1 MQGHC
6 NMCKFVTS
14 WAILIWHPY
23 KEVKS
28 QKSSSCHKCVLLM
41 DHHCPWIHNCVGLFN
56 RRYFFNFCFFTTIGL
71 YFVAISLLP
80 YYISLKQHYNP
91 SSFPWLWFP
100 KSSIAENMNEHL
112 ERRTDLV
119 FAFCCLVILPLR
131 KRIQIQYQNWNIK
144 LWNFE
149 VLTVKNHNLIFEQ
162 LSQSQH
168 NTI

>member
-1 MQGHC
+1 MVLTWGIRAKCPSERRSPHY
-6 NMCKFVTS
+6 TLGE
-14 WAILIWHPY
+14 A
-23 KEVKS
+23 KS

-100 KSSIAENMNEHL
+100 KSSIAENMSEHL
-112 ERRTDLV
+112 ESRTDLV

-131 KRIQIQYQNWNIK
+131 KRIQVQYFHNWVIVFTSERR
-144 LWNFE
+144 NFSP
-149 VLTVKNHNLIFEQ
+149 LSRTVNYSK
-162 LSQSQH
+162 
-168 NTI
+168 

>member
-1 MQGHC
+1 
-6 NMCKFVTS
+6 
-14 WAILIWHPY
+14 
-23 KEVKS
+23 
-28 QKSSSCHKCVLLM
+28 M

-56 RRYFFNFCFFTTIGL
+56 RRYFFNFCLFTTIGL

-100 KSSIAENMNEHL
+100 KSSIAENMSENL

-131 KRIQIQYQNWNIK
+131 KRIQVQYFHNWVNPFS
-144 LWNFE
+144 LLNDDTFRHYSR
-149 VLTVKNHNLIFEQ
+149 TVNYSKRYLFDILGHRKMSH
-162 LSQSQH
+162 SQVPS
-168 NTI
+168 

>member
-1 MQGHC
+1 
-6 NMCKFVTS
+6 
-14 WAILIWHPY
+14 
-23 KEVKS
+23 
-28 QKSSSCHKCVLLM
+28 M